1 MRKNI
6 KFLLIFFLA
15 GLISSAGF
23 CWYFFSTPFGAEKI
37 LHDIFA
43 RRGFTGLTVRS
54 CRGDFFNGWVF
65 RNLTVSCD
73 FYTIGPG
80 VLQADEA
87 GLKFSFPGNF
97 DVTINNGTFKR
108 PVSDPVVFY
117 GTYRDKML
125 DFNFYTKRLDI
136 KRLFLLFFKNNY
148 FVKNISGEAEDVDI
162 YLRGTIEK
170 PVFTGK
176 FLIKKLAFKDF
187 FAKNVPASL
196 ALSLDNLN
204 SRTPGVHGEIIFV
217 SGTIGNPHSAAVVF
231 KKSRIVFNGD
241 PSEFVYDL
249 GGNAKVDNIKIDIS
263 LRGNRSNPDLKI
275 FSEPSLPR
283 DELLLMVMT
292 NRTWLPGNADSSA
305 SAVISSDLAA
315 DAIDYF
321 VFAGEGK
328 KLYRA
333 VGIGVSVNLNQNSRT
348 VCITKNLG
356 DKLAAGYAITQCRTA
371 NAAGS
376 TGQTTHAVTGE
387 YKVTDTV
394 SIEAAHG
401 LDRAQ
406 SGADTT
412 AAAAEEKVML
422 KYKKEF

>member
-6 KFLLIFFLA
+6 RFLLTFFLA
-15 GLISSAGF
+15 VLISLGAIA
-23 CWYFFSTPFGAEKI
+23 WYSLGTPYGAEKV
-37 LHDIFA
+37 LRNIFA
-43 RRGFTGLTVRS
+43 RRGFTGLTMRS
-54 CRGDFFNGWVF
+54 RSGDFFHGWVF
-65 RNLTVSCD
+65 YNLTVPCY

-80 VLQADEA
+80 ILQADSA
-87 GLKFSFPGNF
+87 GLKFSFPKNI

-108 PVSDPVVFY
+108 PVADPVVFY
-117 GTYRDKML
+117 GTYRNKAL

-136 KRLFLLFFKNNY
+136 ERLFLLFFKNNY
-148 FVKNISGEAEDVDI
+148 FVKNISGEVEDVDI
-162 YLRGTIEK
+162 YIRGTIEK

-187 FAKNVPASL
+187 SAKNVPASL
-196 ALSLDNLN
+196 ALSLDNL
-204 SRTPGVHGEIIFV
+204 SSHTPGVYGEIIFA
-217 SGTIGNPHSAAVVF
+217 SGTLGNQRSAAVAL
-231 KKSRIVFNGD
+231 KRSRIVFHGD
-241 PSEFVYDL
+241 PSGFVYDL
-249 GGNAKVDNIKIDIS
+249 GGSTKVDNIPIEIV
-263 LRGNRSNPDLKI
+263 LRGNRSNPDLKL

-283 DELLLMVMT
+283 DELLVMVMT
-292 NRTWLPGNADSSA
+292 NRTWMPGNADGSA
-305 SAVISSDLAA
+305 RAVISSDLAA

-348 VCITKNLG
+348 ICITKNLG

-406 SGADTT
+406 SDTDT
-412 AAAAEEKVML
+412 NTVAEEKIML
-422 KYKKEF
+422 KYKKDF